1 MKIRT
6 SASAILLFLVLNALT
21 AQQAPYSITKT
32 AFSTDTYDE
41 FAPVFYRNGLVFC
54 SDRGQAVNSQGKAV
68 VKLFYADTA
77 FANKKISLF
86 SKDLK
91 SKLNDGPATFNRAG
105 DTIYYSR
112 NLVVEGNFKLLSTY
126 RNKLGLFYAVSE
138 PKGWGRV
145 RELRFNTEWF
155 NITMPCI
162 SHDGKRL
169 YFASDKP
176 DGIGGLD
183 IYYSNWKNGYWE
195 DPVNLGP
202 DVNTEGNETY
212 PFISQTGEL
221 FFASDG
227 RGGLGGKDIYVTK
240 QKTNGWY
247 TPVRLAAPMNSEFDD
262 FGIVTTADVK
272 DGYFSSDRSKSVDI
286 YHFTSDMPQVWFAE
300 AQKENL
306 YCFSVSDTGKIVV
319 DTLTMQYVWD
329 FGDNTKM
336 TGTKVNHCF
345 PGPGKYSI
353 ELDIVDRATGR
364 TYFRKQSY
372 DIEIVDYD
380 QPYITAPA
388 YAVAGERVE
397 FDGMKSYCPGY
408 TVTGYFWDYGDGTQK
423 TGAGPSHTYTRSGEY
438 DVRLGLM
445 LKSDET
451 GDVLKRAVK
460 RKIKVFGS
468 NQEMNSWLASHQTTT
483 VEPVDLRQFENVRI
497 LSQYSAEAE
506 FMKEAVFQVEI
517 LSSATKM
524 ELSNP
529 IFRSVPAKYSV
540 REVFYPETGTYSYVI
555 DQQMSLMAA
564 YPAYAEMVALG
575 FRSATVRLYVLTDPA
590 ERELNVLKRNYGVMT
605 DTYFDARNRLV
616 TNAYLMLDQ
625 VVMLMNKYPSLNLE
639 IGVHTDN
646 QGVPSVLQNLSQTR
660 AQVIVNYLIN
670 RGVSASRLT
679 PRGYGSTRPVAS
691 NNDWLTRRLNRRVE
705 FSVIR

>member
-1 MKIRT
+1 M
-6 SASAILLFLVLNALT
+6 LNTIT
-21 AQQAPYSITKT
+21 AQQAPYNITKT
-32 AFSTDTYDE
+32 TFSTDTYDE

-68 VKLFYADTA
+68 VKMFYADTA
-77 FANKKISLF
+77 FANKKISPF

-91 SKLNDGPATFNRAG
+91 SKLNDGPASFNRAG

-112 NLVVEGNFKLLSTY
+112 NLVVEGNFKLLSTF

-155 NITMPCI
+155 NITMPCL
-162 SHDGKRL
+162 SRDGKRL

-176 DGIGGLD
+176 DGVGGLD
-183 IYYSNWKNGYWE
+183 IYYTNWKNGYWE

-212 PFISQTGEL
+212 PFISETGEL

-240 QKTNGWY
+240 QKASGWY
-247 TPVRLAAPMNSEFDD
+247 TPVRLAAPVNSEYDD
-262 FGIVTTADVK
+262 FGIVTTADVRE
-272 DGYFSSDRSKSVDI
+272 GYFSSDRGKSVDI
-286 YHFTSDMPQVWFAE
+286 YRFTTDMPQVWFAE

-306 YCFSVSDTGKIVV
+306 YCFSVSDTGRIDV
-319 DTLTMQYVWD
+319 DTLSMQYVWD

-336 TGTKVNHCF
+336 TGTKVRHCF

-353 ELDIVDRATGR
+353 ALDIIDRATGK
-364 TYFRKQSY
+364 TYFRKQTY

-388 YAVAGERVE
+388 YAVAREAIE
-397 FDGMKSYCPGY
+397 FDGVKSYCPGY
-408 TVTGYFWDYGDGTQK
+408 TVTGFFWDFGDGTQK
-423 TGAGPSHTYTRSGEY
+423 TGAGPSHTYARSGEY
-438 DVRLGLM
+438 DVRLGLT
-445 LKSDET
+445 LRSDAT
-451 GDVLKRAVK
+451 GDILKRAVT
-460 RKIKVFGS
+460 RKIRIFGS
-468 NQEMNSWLASHQTTT
+468 NQDMNSWLAANPASAR
-483 VEPVDLRQFENVRI
+483 VPIDLRQFENVRI
-497 LSQYSAEAE
+497 LGQYSAEAE

-517 LSSATKM
+517 LSSATRM
-524 ELSNP
+524 ELTNP
-529 IFRSVPAKYSV
+529 LFRSVPAKYSV
-540 REVFYPETGTYSYVI
+540 REVFYPDKGTYSYVI

-564 YPAYAEMVALG
+564 YPAYAEMTALG
-575 FRSATVRLYVLTDPA
+575 FRGATVRLHVLTDPA

-625 VVMLMNKYPSLNLE
+625 VVMLMNKYPTLKLE

-646 QGVPSVLQNLSQTR
+646 QGVPGALQTLSQTR

-670 RGVSASRLT
+670 RGISDSRLT

-691 NNDWLTRRLNRRVE
+691 NADWLDRRLNRRVE
-705 FSVIR
+705 FTIIR